1 MTEQQGQDARKSQ
14 QVAERLTDSL
24 DSQEVAAD
32 LKGMS
37 QAALV
42 RKRFFGHTGAIVSL
56 VVVAL
61 VVLLALTSVG
71 IGGWSGWWKYTWED
85 TPPLQNGGHP
95 TLQLFPFVWGEHP
108 FGQDSV
114 GRDYFAMTM
123 RGTQISLLIT
133 LLVGV
138 IAAAVGVVF
147 GALAGYFRGWV
158 EAVLMR
164 LTDMVIIIP
173 VLLIGAVIG
182 HNTESGIVVLGALL
196 GLTYWTGMARLVRGD
211 FLSLRERE
219 FVDAA
224 RLAGASDTRIIFK
237 HILPNAVGVITV
249 NTTLLMSSAIL
260 LETSLSYLNMGVKA
274 PDTSLGLL
282 ISQNQAAF
290 STRPWLFWWPGL
302 FIVLICL
309 CINFIGDGLR
319 DAFDPRQRKTTLR
332 RMKETPREELDARLE
347 SSLLAANAATLGGAR
362 SGWEGDAPG
371 GPLGEDPGDAH
382 PQRDEPR

>member
-1 MTEQQGQDARKSQ
+1 MTEQTT
-14 QVAERLTDSL
+14 ERMTDSL
-24 DSQEVAAD
+24 DSGEVAAD
-32 LKGMS
+32 LKGKS
-37 QAALV
+37 QGALV

-56 VVVAL
+56 VVLAL
-61 VVLLALTSVG
+61 VVILALTSVG
-71 IGGWSGWWKYTWED
+71 IGGWHGWWKFRWTD
-85 TPPLQNGGHP
+85 TPPLQNGGRP
-95 TLQLFPFVWGEHP
+95 TLSLFPFSLGEHP

-123 RGTQISLLIT
+123 RGTQISLLVT
-133 LLVGV
+133 FVVGV
-138 IAAAVGVVF
+138 IAAFVGVVF
-147 GALAGYFRGWV
+147 GALSGYFRGWV

-182 HNTESGIVVLGALL
+182 YNTKSGVVVLGLLL

-224 RLAGASDTRIIFK
+224 RLAGASDKRIIFK

-290 STRPWLFWWPGL
+290 ATRPWLFWWPGL

-319 DAFDPRQRKTTLR
+319 DAFDPRQRKVSLR
-332 RMKETPREELDARLE
+332 RMRETPREELDARLE
-347 SSLLAANAATLGGAR
+347 GSLLAANVATLDGAR
-362 SGWEGDAPG
+362 SGWEDGAPG
-371 GPLGEDPGDAH
+371 VGHDPD
-382 PQRDEPR
+382 PRDETK

>member
-1 MTEQQGQDARKSQ
+1 MTEQTT
-14 QVAERLTDSL
+14 ERMTDSL
-24 DSQEVAAD
+24 DSGEVAAD
-32 LKGMS
+32 LKGKS
-37 QAALV
+37 QGALV

-56 VVVAL
+56 VVLAL
-61 VVLLALTSVG
+61 VVILALTSVG
-71 IGGWSGWWKYTWED
+71 IGGWHGWWKFRWTD
-85 TPPLQNGGHP
+85 TPPLQNGGRP
-95 TLQLFPFVWGEHP
+95 TLSLFPFSLGEHP

-123 RGTQISLLIT
+123 RGTQISLLVT
-133 LLVGV
+133 FVVGV
-138 IAAAVGVVF
+138 IAAFVGVVF
-147 GALAGYFRGWV
+147 GALSGYFRGWV

-182 HNTESGIVVLGALL
+182 YNTKSGVVVLGLLL

-224 RLAGASDTRIIFK
+224 RLAGASDKRIIFK

-290 STRPWLFWWPGL
+290 ATRPWLFWWPGL

-319 DAFDPRQRKTTLR
+319 DAFDPRQRKISLR
-332 RMKETPREELDARLE
+332 RMKETPREEIDNRLE
-347 SSLLAANAATLGGAR
+347 GSLLAANVATLDGAR
-362 SGWEGDAPG
+362 SGWEDGAPG
-371 GPLGEDPGDAH
+371 VGHDPD
-382 PQRDEPR
+382 PRDETK

>member
-1 MTEQQGQDARKSQ
+1 MTEQTT
-14 QVAERLTDSL
+14 ERMTDSL
-24 DSQEVAAD
+24 DSGEVAAD
-32 LKGMS
+32 LKGKS
-37 QAALV
+37 QGALV
-42 RKRFFGHTGAIVSL
+42 RRRFFGHTGAIVSL
-56 VVVAL
+56 VVLAL
-61 VVLLALTSVG
+61 VVILALTSVG
-71 IGGWSGWWKYTWED
+71 VGGWHGWWQFRWTD
-85 TPPLQNGGHP
+85 TPPLQNGGRP
-95 TLQLFPFVWGEHP
+95 TLSLFPFSLGEHP

-123 RGTQISLLIT
+123 RGTQISLLVTFVVGIIAAC
-133 LLVGV
+133 VGV
-138 IAAAVGVVF
+138 MVGSM
-147 GALAGYFRGWV
+147 AGYFRGWV

-182 HNTESGIVVLGALL
+182 YNSKAGVVVLGMLL

-224 RLAGASDTRIIFK
+224 RLAGASDKRIIFK

-260 LETSLSYLNMGVKA
+260 LETSLSYLGMGVKA

-319 DAFDPRQRKTTLR
+319 DAFDPRQRKVSLR
-332 RMKETPREELDARLE
+332 RMRETPRDEIDSRLAG
-347 SSLLAANAATLGGAR
+347 SLLAANVATIDGAR
-362 SGWEGDAPG
+362 SGWEDGAPG
-371 GPLGEDPGDAH
+371 VPHDQAP
-382 PQRDEPR
+382 RDEQQ